1 MIFAE
6 EHKGW
11 KLELPIVKYR
21 ILFESLVKKW
31 SELMHQKNYC
41 GFWHMHTFR
50 LYLLN
55 VLKNEFKFD
64 EYVLYFTNIDYIC
77 KIEI

>member
-1 MIFAE
+1 
-6 EHKGW
+6 
-11 KLELPIVKYR
+11 
-21 ILFESLVKKW
+21 
-31 SELMHQKNYC
+31 MHQKNYC